1 MSPLA
6 PVAGKA
12 LRVVQFSDSHLFAST
27 NGKLLGLNTDD
38 SLNRVLDLIEKEQ
51 PSIDLLLATGDLA
64 QDATPAAYARLL
76 EKLKRFG
83 GVPCYWLEGNHDVTE
98 PMRGS
103 LAEPDKL
110 SPAIAKLPDWDII
123 MLDSTI
129 PHEVPGFLHDDD
141 LEFLEA
147 GLKAAKKNVLV
158 CLHHQ
163 PVPMGCKWLDTQ
175 LVGSADQFFEIID
188 RYPNVRGI
196 IWGHVHQE
204 YAGERKGVKLFS
216 VPSTCV
222 QFKPLSED
230 FAIDDAPPGYRWLDL
245 YPDGRIE
252 TAVSRVLG
260 IKFEVDFSVKG
271 Y

>member
-1 MSPLA
+1 MARDADRP
-6 PVAGKA
+6 

-27 NGKLLGLNTDD
+27 DGKLLGLNTED

-51 PSIDLLLATGDLA
+51 PAIDLLLATGDLA
-64 QDATPAAYARLL
+64 QDASLQAYVRLY

-83 GVPCYWLEGNHDVTE
+83 DVPCYWLEGNHDVTG
-98 PMRGS
+98 PMRES
-103 LAEPDKL
+103 LPDPSIL
-110 SPAIAKLPDWDII
+110 SPCVAQLPGWDVV

-141 LEFLEA
+141 LAFLEA
-147 GLKAAKKNVLV
+147 GLKAAKQHVLV

-175 LVGSADQFFEIID
+175 IVGSADRFFEVID
-188 RYPNVRGI
+188 RYPNVRAI
-196 IWGHVHQE
+196 IWGHVHQAFE
-204 YAGERKGVKLFS
+204 GERKGVKLMS

-222 QFKPLSED
+222 QFKPKSED
-230 FAIDDAPPGYRWLDL
+230 FAVDDAAPGYRWLDL
-245 YPDGRIE
+245 HADGRI
-252 TAVSRVLG
+252 TTGVSRVTG

>member
-1 MSPLA
+1 MASD
-6 PVAGKA
+6 AGRP

-27 NGKLLGLNTDD
+27 EGKLLGLNTDD
-38 SLNRVLDLIEKEQ
+38 SLNRVLDLIAKEQ
-51 PSIDLLLATGDLA
+51 KAMDLLLATGDLS
-64 QDATPAAYARLL
+64 QDASPASYARLL
-76 EKLKRFG
+76 DKLERFSR
-83 GVPCYWLEGNHDVTE
+83 VPCYWLEGNHDVTE
-98 PMRGS
+98 PMRAA
-103 LAEPDKL
+103 LPDPHKL
-110 SPAIAKLPDWDII
+110 SPCVVKLPGWDII

-147 GLKAAKKNVLV
+147 GLKAAKKHVLV

-175 LVGSADQFFEIID
+175 IVGSADRFFDVID
-188 RYPNVRGI
+188 RHPNVRAI

-204 YAGERKGVKLFS
+204 FVGDRKGVKLMS

-222 QFKPLSED
+222 QFKPKSED
-230 FAIDDAPPGYRWLDL
+230 FAVDDKAPGYRWLDL
-245 YPDGRIE
+245 HADGRID
-252 TAVSRVLG
+252 TGVSRVKG

>member
-1 MSPLA
+1 MA
-6 PVAGKA
+6 RDAAGP
-12 LRVVQFSDSHLFAST
+12 LRVVQFSDSHLFEST
-27 NGKLLGLNTDD
+27 DGKLLGLNTDD
-38 SLNRVLDLIEKEQ
+38 SLDRVLDLIAREQ
-51 PSIDLLLATGDLA
+51 PAMDLLLATGDLS
-64 QDATPAAYARLL
+64 QDASPAAYTRLL
-76 EKLKRFG
+76 DKLKRFS
-83 GVPCYWLEGNHDVTE
+83 GVPCYWLEGNHDVTG
-98 PMRGS
+98 PMRAS
-103 LAEPDKL
+103 LPEPDKL
-110 SPAIAKLPDWDII
+110 SPCVAKLPGWDIV

-129 PHEVPGFLHDDD
+129 PHEVPGFLHEDDF
-141 LEFLEA
+141 EFLEA
-147 GLKAAKKNVLV
+147 GLAAARDHAIV

-175 LVGSADQFFEIID
+175 IVGSADRFFEIID
-188 RYPNVRGI
+188 RYPNVRAV

-204 YAGERKGVKLFS
+204 FDRVRNGVRLLA

-230 FAIDDAPPGYRWLDL
+230 FAVDDAAPGYRWLDL

-252 TAVSRVLG
+252 TGVSRVTG